1 MQKTYEVVIR
11 ATITKSYIVE
21 AEDNDEAAEAAC
33 EMFNVNPEF
42 DVPED
47 YQQEVLD
54 SREVTV

>member
-21 AEDNDEAAEAAC
+21 AEDNDKAAEVAC
-33 EMFNVNPEF
+33 EMFNVQPEL